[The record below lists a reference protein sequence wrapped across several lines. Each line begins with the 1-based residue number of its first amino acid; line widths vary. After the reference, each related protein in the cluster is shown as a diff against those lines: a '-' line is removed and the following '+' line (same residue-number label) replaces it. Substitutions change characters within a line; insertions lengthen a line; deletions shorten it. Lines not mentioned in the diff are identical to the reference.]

1 MPPPTPAE
9 LPVIVLLLTVR
20 MPLPS
25 RASLEMPPPELTKPP
40 VVELPEIVQLLT
52 LRVPRLKIPPPLL
65 SGNEL
70 PSTVPPEMVNP
81 EMLTVLPLLTKKIRK
96 LGIGLQVAVAG
107 LAQGLVSPGVHVAP
121 LSEQIPAG
129 RRTVSTFAPGPLMVT
144 SSARLGSALKTKI
157 VPVNPGLKLRV
168 SAPGVALASTMAWR
182 KVPVPAFGAGFTP
195 P

>member
-25 RASLEMPPPELTKPP
+25 RASLEM
-40 VVELPEIVQLLT
+40 
-52 LRVPRLKIPPPLL
+52 PPPLL

-129 RRTVSTFAPGPLMVT
+129 R
-144 SSARLGSALKTKI
+144 
-157 VPVNPGLKLRV
+157 
-168 SAPGVALASTMAWR
+168 
-182 KVPVPAFGAGFTP
+182 
-195 P
+195 